1 LPRSSASSR
10 SRSDTAWARSTF
22 GFSRPGGDG
31 ELRSR
36 RQRKDGGKVSAS
48 SDRFAGRSGITNPSS
63 HAPSF
68 SFNRIT
74 VATTR
79 LRLKTVLSLESVVIE
94 DEGHE
99 LEVNVSLSTPCGYKA
114 GSRYQFI
121 GELDRRRNGSGHGV
135 SPPRIHLSGSLSV
148 RAPPHSG
155 SLTIVSLWRGRSRRR
170 RFWWPESRGT

>member
-1 LPRSSASSR
+1 
-10 SRSDTAWARSTF
+10 
-22 GFSRPGGDG
+22 
-31 ELRSR
+31 LRSR

-135 SPPRIHLSGSLSV
+135 ETSPVLVARISRNVNGLDLDLYRRGIEAQNECL
-148 RAPPHSG
+148 RETPP
-155 SLTIVSLWRGRSRRR
+155 
-170 RFWWPESRGT
+170 P

>member
-1 LPRSSASSR
+1 MGPEEAMSVKHGVPRSVR
-10 SRSDTAWARSTF
+10 EIVTAAAEAERNEDQEATGSCA
-22 GFSRPGGDG
+22 PGDSV
-31 ELRSR
+31 R
-36 RQRKDGGKVSAS
+36 
-48 SDRFAGRSGITNPSS
+48 
-63 HAPSF
+63 
-68 SFNRIT
+68 T
-74 VATTR
+74 VG
-79 LRLKTVLSLESVVIE
+79 RLKTVLSLESVVIE

-170 RFWWPESRGT
+170 RFW